1 MNTSSTLA
9 ANGIPG
15 VDSQHQD
22 VADTSVVLSA
32 LSDDDNRRLLA
43 ACDDAP
49 RTAQEC
55 AEVCD
60 IPLSSVYRKLGQLS
74 EASLLDEGRRI
85 QTAAHHPRE
94 FSTRFDT
101 LSFSFGETGVSVD
114 FRQVATDGGQDGTE
128 R

>member
-1 MNTSSTLA
+1 MNSSTTLA
-9 ANGIPG
+9 ANGIG
-15 VDSQHQD
+15 GFDSQHQD

-32 LSDDDNRRLLA
+32 LSDDDNRRILA

-60 IPLSSVYRKLGQLS
+60 IPLSSVYRKLSQLS

-85 QTAAHHPRE
+85 QTSAHHPRE

-101 LSFSFGETGVSVD
+101 LSFSFGDSGVSVD
-114 FRQVATDGGQDGTE
+114 FRQVATDGGEETKE